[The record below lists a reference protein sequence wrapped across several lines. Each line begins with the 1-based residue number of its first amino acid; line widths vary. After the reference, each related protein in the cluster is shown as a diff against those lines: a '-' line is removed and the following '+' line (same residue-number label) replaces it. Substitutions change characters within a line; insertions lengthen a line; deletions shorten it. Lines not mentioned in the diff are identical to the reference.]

1 MTQDNVYSVDSILQR
16 NVVSPLFS
24 ETAKTIHLSEFS
36 SFADTSNDGLFRR
49 KECQHSLKEHS
60 RHLLTFEGDLP
71 NMFGLGG
78 RTPDGLPGFL
88 RDFLINRV

>member
-1 MTQDNVYSVDSILQR
+1 MFSIDSILQK
-16 NVVSPLFS
+16 NVISPRLS
-24 ETAKTIHLSEFS
+24 EIAKAIHLSEFS

-49 KECQHSLKEHS
+49 KECQHSLKETS

-78 RTPDGLPGFL
+78 KTPDGLPGFL
-88 RDFLINRV
+88 RDFLINSD